1 MVHMY
6 MCDVD
11 ECKGMGIYV
20 CTYVRTYITITLS
33 TILTYPNLTVC
44 FQPFTSLH
52 FPLHHLLPPLSPSL
66 LHIQWCTT
74 TSSVPSSACHGRRTR
89 LRADTSTSRVFVL
102 KQTLIPSPRQ
112 LLWWGTIYQET
123 RKRPMI
129 RPLVL
134 WWYIAL
140 KTVFIVNAMQETAHF
155 QCKLLNLYDT
165 NIHCHHHI
173 IIIIIIIML
182 YVHEKFKL

>member
-1 MVHMY
+1 MY

-11 ECKGMGIYV
+11 ECKVWV
-20 CTYVRTYITITLS
+20 CICRYLNVICYTYLNLPTLHFPPTITIT
-33 TILTYPNLTVC
+33 I
-44 FQPFTSLH
+44 
-52 FPLHHLLPPLSPSL
+52 PLSPSL

-74 TSSVPSSACHGRRTR
+74 TSNVPSSACHGRRTR
-89 LRADTSTSRVFVL
+89 LRADMLTSRVFVS

-155 QCKLLNLYDT
+155 QCKLR
-165 NIHCHHHI
+165 IQ
-173 IIIIIIIML
+173 
-182 YVHEKFKL
+182 